1 MLSRQIELKLIQK
14 RKTIKKL
21 VDQVV
26 QIIKQLEAENELSK
40 ELLGNLQTDNSCD
53 HKSLEAEVK
62 MELLLYIHKRRKYK
76 IKQ

>member
-14 RKTIKKL
+14 RKTIEKL

-53 HKSLEAEVK
+53 HK
-62 MELLLYIHKRRKYK
+62 
-76 IKQ
+76 